1 MVDFNVY
8 VVILT
13 TIQIAVQLGKSQIF
27 GYLLT
32 KAKGVTLRSFKNLFE

>member
-13 TIQIAVQLGKSQIF
+13 TIQIAVQLGKSQTF

-32 KAKGVTLRSFKNLFE
+32 KAKGVTLQSSMKVFE